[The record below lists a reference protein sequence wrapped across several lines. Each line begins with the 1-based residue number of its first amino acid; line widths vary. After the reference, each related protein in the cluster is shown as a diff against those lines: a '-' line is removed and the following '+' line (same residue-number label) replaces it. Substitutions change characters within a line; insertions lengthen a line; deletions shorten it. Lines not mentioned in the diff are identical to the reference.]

1 MIDLCCSFRE
11 CPVEA
16 LGFLAASN
24 GCNPQST
31 SGARRGTM
39 SGIPWEIEFGAAL
52 EKAQQT
58 GKPVFQDFWF
68 DD

>member
-1 MIDLCCSFRE
+1 MADIRWERE
-11 CPVEA
+11 
-16 LGFLAASN
+16 FSK
-24 GCNPQST
+24 
-31 SGARRGTM
+31 
-39 SGIPWEIEFGAAL
+39 AL